1 MTLIGT
7 ELLETAERAINIGHR
22 LGLRQVEAFS
32 VMNRV
37 FTVRMT
43 RNSIFEAKG
52 VQDKGIGIRV
62 SREGGLG
69 FSSTSKFDSESL
81 STAVANASRIA
92 SKRSLGVNMKFP
104 EISLAS
110 TVGGIHDGALSK
122 TEPDEIVAL
131 AHRTIQSSTESH
143 SNITDNSGVLT
154 VVEFTV
160 AVANSNGLSESY
172 GGTLFEHSLTA
183 TARDGEVTS
192 EGAASTAGRSLKE
205 IKPED
210 IGRKAAH
217 MASEGLKASGLEEQI
232 YFIILDP
239 SAVSDIAMHVSIL
252 TSPLYIKTY
261 SPLYV
266 GKIGQPVSSPDL
278 SVFDDPTMHGGVGS
292 APIDDEGT
300 PTTKRPIINHGR
312 LETFVYDTL
321 SGLMES
327 RPSTGNAVRVVT
339 SAGISAMP
347 GKNYNCEPVPVLLN
361 PVVEPGS
368 YSRQEM
374 IDDTRDGLL
383 VERLHYTRLTNP
395 SRGDYTAVLRMGLSR
410 IKDGSIV
417 GSVKKARIVDNLVQM
432 MMSVDAVGRELTVAG
447 GWGAY
452 SHVPSLRTK
461 ARIVPIR

>member
-1 MTLIGT
+1 LIGT

-92 SKRSLGVNMKFP
+92 SKRSLGINMKFP

-110 TVGGIHDGALSK
+110 TVGGIHDGALAK
-122 TEPDEIVAL
+122 TEPDEVVAL
-131 AHRTIQSSTESH
+131 AHRTIQSSTESA
-143 SNITDNSGVLT
+143 SNIVDNSGVLT

-183 TARDGEVTS
+183 TARDGVTS

-210 IGRKAAH
+210 IGRMRYDYSKAHNALGWRPRTRLPD
-217 MASEGLKASGLEEQI
+217 GLK
-232 YFIILDP
+232 
-239 SAVSDIAMHVSIL
+239 L
-252 TSPLYIKTY
+252 TIEWLQK
-261 SPLYV
+261 
-266 GKIGQPVSSPDL
+266 DL
-278 SVFDDPTMHGGVGS
+278 
-292 APIDDEGT
+292 
-300 PTTKRPIINHGR
+300 R
-312 LETFVYDTL
+312 
-321 SGLMES
+321 
-327 RPSTGNAVRVVT
+327 ST
-339 SAGISAMP
+339 
-347 GKNYNCEPVPVLLN
+347 E
-361 PVVEPGS
+361 
-368 YSRQEM
+368 
-374 IDDTRDGLL
+374 
-383 VERLHYTRLTNP
+383 
-395 SRGDYTAVLRMGLSR
+395 
-410 IKDGSIV
+410 
-417 GSVKKARIVDNLVQM
+417 
-432 MMSVDAVGRELTVAG
+432 
-447 GWGAY
+447 
-452 SHVPSLRTK
+452 
-461 ARIVPIR
+461 